1 MSLVLPFANYAAGYL
16 NQSCQHIAHARI
28 RRQAQGRTLGFHSA
42 GCNIGCRSPLS
53 NCNWCARIDL
63 SSFYR
68 PFDNPFS
75 FMFRH
80 RSGDVFLSVMGWSDI
95 SLAKT
100 PQEVGNQQDHQ
111 DGAKSNTSTASIT
124 PPAVTVIS
132 PTAAQH
138 QNQNNDQNQHAILRF
153 RFTVSAR
160 LINQANGFVMRF
172 LLTHSPRQ
180 PTLCL

>member
-1 MSLVLPFANYAAGYL
+1 MSFVLPFANYAAGQL

-42 GCNIGCRSPLS
+42 GCNIGCHSPLG

-80 RSGDVFLSVMGWSDI
+80 RSGDVFLRVNGWSDL
-95 SLAKT
+95 SLSEDPPRGRQSAGSPGWCQVQYQHRLHNPTGCDRNIPHRRPT
-100 PQEVGNQQDHQ
+100 P
-111 DGAKSNTSTASIT
+111 KSK
-124 PPAVTVIS
+124 
-132 PTAAQH
+132 
-138 QNQNNDQNQHAILRF
+138 
-153 RFTVSAR
+153 
-160 LINQANGFVMRF
+160 
-172 LLTHSPRQ
+172 
-180 PTLCL
+180 